1 MPQHAR
7 FTLTLNSY
15 ADDIARARFNKA
27 VDELTPEEGH
37 YVDLAKLDDSAL
49 RVAANAGDESASEIL
64 RARRQLA
71 DALDETLDAA
81 DVRTT
86 RTLARNEFTDR
97 VLNRARTPAWTRA
110 EGGLWTRDARPDRA
124 DVDADARRAEDVE
137 SAAGRGQDRF
147 DTEGRRNPGNPLQ
160 ARDDVGRFTPDD
172 TGRILVDPFD
182 TEDRRTTPDND
193 DRTTPATGTRTTP
206 PTGTRT
212 TPPTGTPPPE
222 RTLPPVRRRPPPV
235 GILPPPPP
243 PERTPPPDE
252 LIIDPVDPG
261 RTTPPTPPERI
272 PPTLPPVRRRPPPV
286 GILPPP
292 PPRIEPPDVVMR
304 DPGTPPPGRRTPPP
318 QPEDVPPVV
327 PGRRTPPDEDD
338 GGKPRRATVRP
349 KSHRGV
355 PPTDEAPHPKI
366 VVRQDVVS
374 RELDL
379 ETGEETIVVHEGS
392 DLVVTERGP
401 RPYRNRRIPS
411 GNRTITTDDRGAIHE
426 QRKRTRRKLHPFLTR
441 GELRSVNRR
450 RQRSTTDRARRRRPG
465 RTRRR

>member
-15 ADDIARARFNKA
+15 ADDIARAGFNKA

-193 DRTTPATGTRTTP
+193 DRTTPPRRLSERATVEIRRP
-206 PTGTRT
+206 PS
-212 TPPTGTPPPE
+212 E
-222 RTLPPVRRRPPPV
+222 RRRP
-235 GILPPPPP
+235 
-243 PERTPPPDE
+243 
-252 LIIDPVDPG
+252 LINPVDPG
-261 RTTPPTPPERI
+261 RTTPPTPPERNAAA
-272 PPTLPPVRRRPPPV
+272 
-286 GILPPP
+286 
-292 PPRIEPPDVVMR
+292 
-304 DPGTPPPGRRTPPP
+304 
-318 QPEDVPPVV
+318 
-327 PGRRTPPDEDD
+327 
-338 GGKPRRATVRP
+338 RAP
-349 KSHRGV
+349 
-355 PPTDEAPHPKI
+355 
-366 VVRQDVVS
+366 
-374 RELDL
+374 
-379 ETGEETIVVHEGS
+379 
-392 DLVVTERGP
+392 
-401 RPYRNRRIPS
+401 
-411 GNRTITTDDRGAIHE
+411 
-426 QRKRTRRKLHPFLTR
+426 
-441 GELRSVNRR
+441 
-450 RQRSTTDRARRRRPG
+450 
-465 RTRRR
+465 